1 MDLHIPAVQGAVAAR
16 ARTVG
21 GALQRRNVK
30 GCGVGLTASLVV
42 VRYDVLAHIV
52 LLQRR
57 QRVSLLTAQRQ
68 RQGAD
73 GCGAPGL
80 LRSRREK
87 EKLIK
92 E

>member
-1 MDLHIPAVQGAVAAR
+1 M
-16 ARTVG
+16 G
-21 GALQRRNVK
+21 GALQSRNVK
-30 GCGVGLTASLVV
+30 GGGVGLAASLVV
-42 VRYDVLAHIV
+42 VRYDVLAHVV

-57 QRVSLLTAQRQ
+57 QRVSLLTTQRQ

-73 GCGAPGL
+73 GCGAAGL

-87 EKLIK
+87 EKLEK